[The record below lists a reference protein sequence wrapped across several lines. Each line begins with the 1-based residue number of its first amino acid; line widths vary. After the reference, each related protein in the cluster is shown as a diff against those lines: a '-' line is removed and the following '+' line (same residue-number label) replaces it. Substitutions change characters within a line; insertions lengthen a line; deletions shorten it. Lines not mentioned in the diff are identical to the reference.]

1 MQSAIWLEYSRHDV
15 MKRYGIIVGLALAA
29 VAGGWY
35 LTRPEPVSVSL
46 ITVERGP
53 VSATVSNTRAGT
65 VDACRRAGL
74 SPSMGGQIVLLPVV
88 DGDVVE
94 QGQLLLELWNEDLK
108 AEVRLAQRDAT
119 AAQSR
124 AQEACVIADFAQ
136 REANRLTMLLDD
148 GLASEED
155 ADRAVGIAESSAA
168 ACTAAQD
175 GARVSAARIE
185 VTEASLERTRLVA
198 PFAGIIAEI
207 NGELGEFVTPSPIGV
222 PTPPTVD
229 LIDSSCL
236 YISAPIDEVDAPA
249 VQEGLPA
256 RISLDA
262 FADRTFSG
270 HVRRVAP
277 YVLDLEKQART
288 VEIEAEIDDPDKSAL
303 LPGYSADVE
312 ILLASEDDAIRL
324 PTSAIVEGNQVYV
337 YNESLG
343 QIELREIEPGISN
356 WEYTAINRGLRA
368 GERVVSSIDREG
380 VEDGAAA
387 RPE

>member
-1 MQSAIWLEYSRHDV
+1 
-15 MKRYGIIVGLALAA
+15 
-29 VAGGWY
+29 
-35 LTRPEPVSVSL
+35 
-46 ITVERGP
+46 
-53 VSATVSNTRAGT
+53 
-65 VDACRRAGL
+65 
-74 SPSMGGQIVLLPVV
+74 MGGQIVLLPVS

-124 AQEACVIADFAQ
+124 AGEACVIADFAQ

-155 ADRAVGIAESSAA
+155 ADRAVGLAESSAA

-175 GARVSAARIE
+175 GARASAARID

-249 VQEGLPA
+249 VREGLPA

-277 YVLDLEKQART
+277 YVLDIEKQART
-288 VEIEAEIDDPDKSAL
+288 VEIEAEIDDADKGAL

-312 ILLASEDDAIRL
+312 ILLASEDDVIRL
-324 PTSAIVEGNQVYV
+324 PTSVIVEGNQVYV

-343 QIELREIEPGISN
+343 QIELRDIEPGISN
-356 WEYTAINRGLRA
+356 WEYTAITRGLSA

-387 RPE
+387 QPE

>member
-1 MQSAIWLEYSRHDV
+1 
-15 MKRYGIIVGLALAA
+15 MKRFAIITGLVFAA
-29 VAGGWY
+29 VVAGWY
-35 LTRPEPVSVSL
+35 ATRPAPISVTL

-74 SPSMGGQIVLLPVV
+74 SPATGGQIVLLPVA

-94 QGQLLLELWNEDLK
+94 QGQLLLELWNDDLK
-108 AEVRLAQRDAT
+108 AEIRLAQRDAT

-124 AQEACVIADFAQ
+124 AEEACVIAEFAQ
-136 REANRLTMLLDD
+136 REANRLTMLLAD

-155 ADRAVGIAESSAA
+155 TDRAVGIAESSAA
-168 ACTAAQD
+168 GCTAVQD
-175 GARVSAARIE
+175 SARVAAARIE
-185 VTEASLERTRLVA
+185 VTEAALERTRLVA

-207 NGELGEFVTPSPIGV
+207 NGELGEFVTPSPVGI

-249 VQEGLPA
+249 VREGLPA

-262 FADRTFSG
+262 FSDRTFSG

-277 YVLDLEKQART
+277 YVLDVEKQART
-288 VEIEAEIDDPDKSAL
+288 VEIEAEIDDPDKGAL

-312 ILLASEDDAIRL
+312 VLLASEEDAIRV
-324 PTSAIVEGNQVYV
+324 PTSVIMDGNRVYV
-337 YNESLG
+337 YDEAIGRL
-343 QIELREIEPGISN
+343 ELREIEPGISN
-356 WEYTAINRGLRA
+356 WEYTEITRGLRT
-368 GERVVSSIDREG
+368 GELVVSSIDREG
-380 VEDGAAA
+380 VEDDAAA

>member
-1 MQSAIWLEYSRHDV
+1 
-15 MKRYGIIVGLALAA
+15 MKRYGIIIGLGLAA
-29 VAGGWY
+29 VAGGWF
-35 LTRPEPVSVSL
+35 LTRPEPISVSL

-53 VSATVSNTRAGT
+53 VSVTVSNTRAGT

-74 SPSMGGQIVLLPVV
+74 SPSMGGQIVLLPVA

-124 AQEACVIADFAQ
+124 AREACVIADFAQ

-155 ADRAVGIAESSAA
+155 ADRAVGLAESSAA

-175 GARVSAARIE
+175 GAQVSAARIE

-249 VQEGLPA
+249 VREGLPA
-256 RISLDA
+256 RITLDA

-277 YVLDLEKQART
+277 YVLDIEKQART
-288 VEIEAEIDDPDKSAL
+288 VEIEAEIDDADKGAL

-312 ILLASEDDAIRL
+312 ILLAREDDVIRL
-324 PTSAIVEGNQVYV
+324 PTSVIVEGNQVYV

-343 QIELREIEPGISN
+343 QIELRDIEPGISN
-356 WEYTAINRGLRA
+356 WEYTAITRGLSA

>member
-1 MQSAIWLEYSRHDV
+1 MQSAIWLEYSRHDA
-15 MKRYGIIVGLALAA
+15 MKRYGIIVGLALTA

-94 QGQLLLELWNEDLK
+94 QGQLLLELWNEDLN

-124 AQEACVIADFAQ
+124 AKEACVIADFAQ